1 MSWLDILFIVVFGI
15 GAIKGYN
22 KGFIIEIFS
31 FIAFFLGLFLAIELT
46 LPLANIYFE
55 GSDHFYLLTVFV
67 FIGVF
72 IGVIFGVNLL
82 ARIIKKAVD
91 LTFLGFFDNILG
103 VIASV
108 IKWAFIISVFFWVL
122 DSIGF
127 RLSESQMS
135 DSVIFPWI
143 KDIGPAIFRWVAN
156 ILPFIRDMMDSMD
169 DIGKKQRELYTFLQS
184 FKYV

>member
-1 MSWLDILFIVVFGI
+1 VSWLDIVFIVVFGI

-46 LPLANIYFE
+46 LPLANIYFD

-91 LTFLGFFDNILG
+91 LTFLGFFDNLLG

-108 IKWAFIISVFFWVL
+108 LKWAFIISVFFWVL

-127 RLSESQMS
+127 RLSESQMG

-143 KDIGPAIFRWVAN
+143 KNIGPAIFNWVAN